1 MEFSEKYHS
10 AEFANHYY
18 SKHVSGFW
26 RRLSNRL
33 EQHIARKAL
42 MQAGNPGSVLD
53 MPCGAGRFWNVLEEN
68 PSRKLIAMDNS
79 QHMIDV
85 ALARQG
91 TSGTRFETR
100 QASAFE
106 IPLADNAVEC
116 IFCIRLV
123 HHIGGHEDRL
133 ALLQEFSR
141 VASGSIIISLWV
153 DGNYLAWR
161 RKRKQTYREG
171 HRYQNRFVIPASV
184 FENEVAE
191 SGLRIEKRLDLFPYL
206 SMWRTYVLRKQSCQV
221 EQRH

>member
-53 MPCGAGRFWNVLEEN
+53 IPCGAGRFWNMLEEN

-91 TSGTRFETR
+91 TSGTRFETQ
-100 QASAFE
+100 QASAFA

-141 VASGSIIISLWV
+141 MASGSIIISLWV

-161 RKRKQTYREG
+161 RKRKQTYRED